1 MFEKTGIKVDF
12 PDWLKDENG
21 VPMLPFDD
29 DDEMID
35 DTDDIDVSEGDYPI
49 LPLRNTVLFPNFI
62 APITVGR
69 DKSTAAIKAA
79 FAEGKIIAVFGQI
92 DPDTDEPEQN
102 DLYQIGTIARIVKNF
117 TMPDGNT
124 TAVLQGIKR
133 IKLQKMTQFEPFLRG
148 KIKEVRD
155 KTPKNELRLDATID
169 LIREKSK
176 EIIELSPNIPD
187 EAKEM
192 IDNMASPYFL
202 MHFTAANMNCGAD
215 VKQNILEISDLQKR
229 AEAIL
234 KQLQIE
240 VEFAKLKAEIEEKTR
255 VELDKQQREYHL
267 SQQLKSI
274 QDELGEGGEHDE
286 SNELVARAAKK
297 KWSKAIQAQF
307 DKELRKLRRMNIQ
320 QPDYGLQLNY
330 LETLVDLP
338 FGDVTDDN
346 FDLKKAKQILDSE
359 HFGLEKVKERILEHL
374 AILKLKKDM
383 KAPILCLVGPPGVG
397 KTSLGK
403 SIANALDRQYHR
415 IALGG
420 LHDESEIRG
429 HRRTYLGSMPGRIIQ
444 ALKKTGCDNPVI
456 VLDEIDKIGRD
467 FRGDPQNALL
477 EVLDP
482 QQNATFHDNYLD
494 VDYDL
499 SKVLFIATAN
509 SLEGIQEPLL
519 DRMEVIRLSSY
530 TIEEKLEIAKQHL
543 IPQQLD
549 NHGLKAANLKI
560 SPKLLATI
568 IQRYTWE
575 AGVRDISRCI
585 AALCRATAK
594 KVALEETYKPSITYA
609 EATKILGPE
618 FFDEEM
624 YVVEPQ
630 AGIAVGLAW
639 TRNGGDILYIETS
652 LSKGKGAFKFTG
664 NIGDVMNESASTA
677 LSYLQA
683 NAEKFGIEYT
693 LFEEK
698 NIHIHIPE
706 GGTPKDGP
714 SAGVTMLTAIASAF
728 TGKQVKPYLA
738 MTGEITLRGK
748 VLPVGGIKEKILAA
762 KRAGIKEII
771 LCKQNE
777 RHILDIQPE
786 YITGLTFHYVTQ
798 MSEVLKLALVE

>member
-1 MFEKTGIKVDF
+1 MFEKIGIKVEL
-12 PDWLKDENG
+12 PDWLKNENG
-21 VPMLPFDD
+21 EPMLPFDD
-29 DDEMID
+29 DGDFVD
-35 DTDDIDVSEGDYPI
+35 AQDIDVSSSDYPI
-49 LPLRNTVLFPNFI
+49 LPLRNTVLFPNFV

-69 DKSTAAIKAA
+69 DKSVAAIKAA
-79 FAEGKIIAVFGQI
+79 YSEGKIIAVFGQI
-92 DPDTDEPEQN
+92 DPETDEPEKQ
-102 DLYQIGTIARIVKNF
+102 DLYLIGTIARIVKSF

-124 TAVLQGIKR
+124 TAVLQGVKR
-133 IKLQKMTQFEPFLRG
+133 IKLQKITQDEPYLRG
-148 KIKEVRD
+148 KVTEVKD
-155 KTPKNELRLDATID
+155 KLAKNPLRMEATIG
-169 LIREKSK
+169 LLREKSK
-176 EIIELSPNIPD
+176 EVIELSPNIPD
-187 EAKEM
+187 EATEM
-192 IDNMASPYFL
+192 IDNLSSPYFL
-202 MHFTAANMNCGAD
+202 MHFTAANLNCQSAF
-215 VKQNILEISDLQKR
+215 KQEILEINDLQKR

-240 VEFAKLKAEIEEKTR
+240 VELGKLRAEIEEKTR
-255 VELDKQQREYHL
+255 IELDKQQREYHL

-274 QDELGEGGEHDE
+274 QEELGENSEQDE
-286 SNELVARAAKK
+286 SGELVARAAKK
-297 KWSKAIQAQF
+297 GWNKTVQAQF
-307 DKELRKLRRMNIQ
+307 EKELRKLKRMNVQ

-338 FGDVTDDN
+338 FGELTDDN

-374 AILKLKKDM
+374 AILKLKRDM

-397 KTSLGK
+397 KTSLGQ
-403 SIANALDRQYHR
+403 SIANALDRKYYR

-530 TIEEKLEIAKQHL
+530 TIEEKLEIAKRHL
-543 IPQQLD
+543 IPQQLE
-549 NHGLKAANLKI
+549 NHGLKASQLKI
-560 SPKLLATI
+560 SSKLLATI

-575 AGVRDISRCI
+575 AGVRDVSRCI

-594 KVALEETYKPSITYA
+594 KVALEETYKATITYE
-609 EATKILGPE
+609 EASKILGPE
-618 FFDEEM
+618 FYDEEM
-624 YVVEPQ
+624 YAVEQQ

-652 LSKGKGAFKFTG
+652 LSKGKGNFKFTG

-683 NAEKFGIEYT
+683 NAEKIGIDYA
-693 LFEEK
+693 LFDEK

-706 GGTPKDGP
+706 GATPKDGP

-777 RHILDIQPE
+777 RHILDIQAD
-786 YITGLTFHYVTQ
+786 YIAGLTFHYVTQ
-798 MSEVLKLALVE
+798 MSEVLNLALV